1 MFPYL
6 IYCLEIWGNACQ
18 SHLDP
23 IIKLQK
29 KIIRLITFSSYTAHT
44 STLFIELN
52 ILHLK
57 NLVIQRIGLQMHK
70 YSNNKLPLAVSELF
84 LTNDSVHN
92 YNTRNKAN
100 LRHPISNREYM
111 YKNFSFHICN

>member
-1 MFPYL
+1 
-6 IYCLEIWGNACQ
+6 
-18 SHLDP
+18 
-23 IIKLQK
+23 
-29 KIIRLITFSSYTAHT
+29 
-44 STLFIELN
+44 
-52 ILHLK
+52 
-57 NLVIQRIGLQMHK
+57 MHK

-111 YKNFSFHICN
+111 YKNFSFQAVYIWNHLKSTPAIDTSASYPKFKNALKEYLSKNELVFRMA